1 MGVELVVPGDTEAP
15 PVAVGHPVTVLLGL
29 TDREAHAE
37 LVVVRELVVLA
48 EEQAERVGVFD
59 SVEDADMD
67 PLVVEDLDG
76 VVEDVVL
83 CVDVVDIEGDADGDS
98 AAVVVGSSVT
108 DGSADP
114 ETLSVGLAAEDA
126 EGLALSLK
134 ERVAALEREPD
145 SVALDRPEKV
155 RVVLTVIVTPV
166 GKVLCDTVGVTIV
179 VPVIVLVYFGLTE
192 FEIDAEPEMVGVFET
207 VVEAERVAVVRPEA
221 VAPIDLL
228 KVGVADWV
236 LEAAEELVKVTE
248 AVDVLVDETEPVPV
262 GELVVDLDALEEAV

>member
-1 MGVELVVPGDTEAP
+1 MGVELIVPGDTEAA
-15 PVAVGHPVTVLLGL
+15 PVAVGHPVPVLLGP

-48 EEQAERVGVFD
+48 EEQAERVGVLD

-83 CVDVVDIEGDADGDS
+83 CVDVVDMDGDAEGDS
-98 AAVVVGSSVT
+98 AAVAVGNSVT
-108 DGSADP
+108 DGGADP

-145 SVALDRPEKV
+145 SVGLDRPENV

-179 VPVIVLVYFGLTE
+179 VPVIVLLYLGLTE
-192 FEIDAEPEMVGVFET
+192 FEIEAEPEMVGVFET
-207 VVEAERVAVVRPEA
+207 VVEAERVDVVRPEA
-221 VAPIDLL
+221 VAPIDWL
-228 KVGVADWV
+228 KVGVPDWV

-248 AVDVLVDETEPVPV
+248 AVDVFEDEVEPVPV
-262 GELVVDLDALEEAV
+262 GELVVDLDVLEEAV

>member
-1 MGVELVVPGDTEAP
+1 MGVELIVPGDTEAA
-15 PVAVGHPVTVLLGL
+15 PVAVGHPVPVLLGP

-48 EEQAERVGVFD
+48 EEQAERVGVLD

-83 CVDVVDIEGDADGDS
+83 CVDVVDMDGDAEGDS
-98 AAVVVGSSVT
+98 AAVAVGSSVT
-108 DGSADP
+108 DGGADP

-145 SVALDRPEKV
+145 SVGLDRPENV

-179 VPVIVLVYFGLTE
+179 VPVIVLLYLGLTE
-192 FEIDAEPEMVGVFET
+192 FEIEAEPEMVGVFET
-207 VVEAERVAVVRPEA
+207 VVEAERVDVVRPEA
-221 VAPIDLL
+221 VAPIDWL
-228 KVGVADWV
+228 KVGVPDWV

-248 AVDVLVDETEPVPV
+248 AVDVFEDEVEPVPV
-262 GELVVDLDALEEAV
+262 GELVVDLDVLEEAV